1 MWVVLIIILAII
13 YGHAIWEIY
22 TSPIM
27 PDDYGID
34 DNDIDIELIK
44 YKQQELKNKK
54 NKKWK
59 SYY

>member
-1 MWVVLIIILAII
+1 MWVILIIILVII

-34 DNDIDIELIK
+34 DNDIDIELMK

-54 NKKWK
+54 NKK
-59 SYY
+59 